1 MQNFEQVEQE
11 NFSPV
16 EAVIAESDAEAFAP
30 PDAKTPLEKAIAD
43 APVYDS
49 TVNQRIPVTVTE
61 DGEEFTDVHVIR
73 SLTSPEGEAA
83 LIAFDTARQAIIRSS
98 EGKNRFKSR
107 SSKAAIELYDALAVA
122 VRENDEDTELPKDW
136 KAQIAEE
143 DKIAVV
149 NHILAVSI
157 IKNEAV
163 GGSGG
168 EKGSRLFGRAK
179 AGRILTLE
187 CYFNDE
193 IVQTTHRLRRK
204 TAEDYEKYEE
214 ITGFSFDENKGLA
227 KADTDIVA
235 DSNWAEKSE
244 LYRSLIEDA
253 TGYVGDVPLH
263 HRAAIVDAY
272 FRPSSATQ
280 KKSNRSPKK

>member
-1 MQNFEQVEQE
+1 MNNFEESE
-11 NFSPV
+11 KESFTS
-16 EAVIAESDAEAFAP
+16 AETESNPPAEASAGVN
-30 PDAKTPLEKAIAD
+30 AKT
-43 APVYDS
+43 PVYDS
-49 TVNQRIPVTVTE
+49 TVNQRIPVTITE
-61 DGEEFTDVHVIR
+61 DDEEFTDIHEICP
-73 SLTSPEGEAA
+73 LASPEGEAA
-83 LIAFDTARQAIIRSS
+83 LIAFDTARQAIIKTS

-107 SSKAAIELYDALAVA
+107 SAVAAIELYDATATS
-122 VRENDEDTELPKDW
+122 VRENGEETELPKDW

-143 DKIAVV
+143 DKISVV

-157 IKNEAV
+157 VKNEAV
-163 GGSGG
+163 GGGN
-168 EKGSRLFGRAK
+168 EKGSRLFGRVK
-179 AGRILTLE
+179 TGRILTLE

-193 IVQTTHRLRRK
+193 IVQTTHQLRRK

-244 LYRSLIEDA
+244 LYRALVEDK

-263 HRAAIVDAY
+263 HQATIVDAY
-272 FRPSSATQ
+272 FRPNSQTQ
-280 KKSNRSPKK
+280 KKSSKSPKK